1 MCNGQAAD
9 DCDVM
14 YMAEFDS
21 IFNERLATLDNEFSR
36 INEILETK
44 KEAFIDLYRKDPR
57 LLHHDTL
64 ARFKRYIESFD
75 PIPPEKETIV
85 CESFSEIKKNVIV
98 SSCKRSV
105 KSSAYGYCFINHPP
119 IGKNQILKWSLR
131 VPKFCNDDIIGIVII
146 DS

>member
-1 MCNGQAAD
+1 MCNGHAAD

-14 YMAEFDS
+14 YLAEFDS

-44 KEAFIDLYRKDPR
+44 KETFIDLYRKDPR

-64 ARFKRYIESFD
+64 VRFKGYIEAFD
-75 PIPPEKETIV
+75 PTPPEKEFV
-85 CESFSEIKKNVIV
+85 CESFSETKKNVIV

-131 VPKFCNDDIIGIVII
+131 VPKFGNGIIGIVII
-146 DS
+146 DC

>member
-14 YMAEFDS
+14 YLAEFDS
-21 IFNERLATLDNEFSR
+21 ILNDRLEELDNEFSS
-36 INEILETK
+36 INEILESK
-44 KEAFIDLYRKDPR
+44 KEAFINLYRKDPR

-64 ARFKRYIESFD
+64 VRFKRYIESFD
-75 PIPPEKETIV
+75 PTPPEKETIV
-85 CESFSEIKKNVIV
+85 CESFSDTNKNVTV

-105 KSSAYGYCFINHPP
+105 KSSAFGYCFINHPP

-131 VPKFCNDDIIGIVII
+131 VPKFGNGIIGIVII
-146 DS
+146 DC